1 MKFQRHKRKE
11 TFSILLISN
20 TDRQSRQ
27 FQISLFSIR
36 LILFLLLFLCVAAGW
51 LIYCLSTTYKEQ
63 SSLRTQLDS
72 QKELTQQLQ
81 TENEALRQTN
91 EQLKTAQNQKET
103 DTKEDTEVTE
113 VTEEALTAE
122 PEKDNSFSSRYPTQG
137 SSILQ
142 SEYSAEHPC
151 LTINTHMGCNIITAA
166 DGTVTAVSSDA
177 TYKYIIEVQHANGYT
192 TRYLCYQD
200 AELKAAEGTQV
211 RAGDIL
217 LSINIDNT
225 QIDYQ
230 IIYNGAPIDPLT
242 LIDAE
247 G

>member
-1 MKFQRHKRKE
+1 MKYQRHKRKE

-20 TDRQSRQ
+20 TDRHSRQ
-27 FQISLFSIR
+27 FQISLVSIR
-36 LILFLLLFLCVAAGW
+36 LVLFLLLFLCIAAGW

-63 SSLRTQLDS
+63 SSLRTQLNS

-81 TENEALRQTN
+81 TENKALRQTN
-91 EQLKTAQNQKET
+91 EQLETAQAQKET
-103 DTKEDTEVTE
+103 NTKENTEVIK
-113 VTEEALTAE
+113 EAPTAE

-151 LTINTHMGCNIITAA
+151 LTINAHIGCNIITAA
-166 DGTVTAVSSDA
+166 DGTVTAVSSDD

-211 RAGDIL
+211 RVGDIL

-230 IIYNGAPIDPLT
+230 IIYNGDPIDPFT
-242 LIDAE
+242 LIDAV

>member
-1 MKFQRHKRKE
+1 MKYQRHKRKE

-20 TDRQSRQ
+20 TDRHSRQ
-27 FQISLFSIR
+27 FQISLFFIR
-36 LILFLLLFLCVAAGW
+36 LVLFLLLFLCVAAGW
-51 LIYCLSTTYKEQ
+51 LVYWVSTTYKEQ
-63 SSLRTQLDS
+63 SSLRTQLNS

-81 TENEALRQTN
+81 TENKTLRQTN
-91 EQLKTAQNQKET
+91 EQLKTAQAQKET
-103 DTKEDTEVTE
+103 NTKENIAK
-113 VTEEALTAE
+113 EAPTAE

-137 SSILQ
+137 SSVLQ

-151 LTINTHMGCNIITAA
+151 LTINTYTGCNIITAA
-166 DGTVTAVSSDA
+166 DGTVTAVSSDD
-177 TYKYIIEVQHANGYT
+177 TYKYIIEVQHADGYT

-211 RAGDIL
+211 RVGDIL
-217 LSINIDNT
+217 LSINNDNT

-230 IIYNGAPIDPLT
+230 IIYNGDPIDPLT
-242 LIDAE
+242 LIDAK